1 MTMRMSKR
9 PVAIVLA
16 AVVSIVL
23 AGCMLMPG
31 KFTSSLDL
39 RRDGSFTFAYLGQ
52 IHMLSLSKLAR
63 MGEQSTFTPK
73 CLGDGGEERPCSR
86 AEVAEQKAQWQE
98 SQTAA
103 AERRKQEAEKMKPL
117 LGGIDASDPRAAEEI
132 AQRLRK
138 QAGWRRVTYR
148 GDGLFDVDFL
158 LTGRLGHDFQ
168 FPTIERFSTLG
179 AFVQVA
185 VRNDGTV
192 RIDAPGF
199 GPAPGG
205 SPWRSMMEL
214 GAMDDNKPGRPELP
228 VMDGTFTLTTD
239 GEVLANNTD
248 DAPAPDPAGKRLTW
262 QANPRTAA
270 APMAVIRLP
279 R

>member
-1 MTMRMSKR
+1 MRLNKR
-9 PVAIVLA
+9 PVTIALA
-16 AVVSIVL
+16 ALLSIVL

-39 RRDGSFTFAYLGQ
+39 RRDGTFTFAYVGQ
-52 IHMLSLSKLAR
+52 IHMLGLSKLVR
-63 MGEQSTFTPK
+63 MGEESTFAPK
-73 CLGDGGEERPCSR
+73 CHGDSGDERPCSP
-86 AEVAEQKAQWQE
+86 AETADQKKRWQDN
-98 SQTAA
+98 QATA
-103 AERRKQEAEKMKPL
+103 AERRRQEAEKMKPL
-117 LGGIDASDPRAAEEI
+117 LDGIDATDPRAAEEI
-132 AQRLRK
+132 AGRLRK

-158 LTGRLGHDFQ
+158 LSGRLGHDFQ
-168 FPTIERFSTLG
+168 FPTIERFPTAG

-185 VRNDGTV
+185 LRNDGTV
-192 RIDAPGF
+192 RVDAPGF

-205 SPWRSMMEL
+205 SPWRTMMEL
-214 GAMDDNKPGRPELP
+214 GAMDEGKTGRPQLP

-248 DAPAPDPAGKRLTW
+248 DAPALDPAGKRLVW
-262 QANPRTAA
+262 QANSRTAA
-270 APMAVIRLP
+270 APMAVVRLQ

>member
-1 MTMRMSKR
+1 MRLNKR
-9 PVAIVLA
+9 PVSIALA
-16 AVVSIVL
+16 ALLSVVL

-31 KFTSSLDL
+31 KFTSSIDL
-39 RRDGSFTFAYLGQ
+39 RRDGTFTFAYVGQ

-63 MGEQSTFTPK
+63 MGEDSAFAAK
-73 CLGDGGEERPCSR
+73 CHGDGGEERPCSP
-86 AEVAEQKAQWQE
+86 AETADQKMQWQDN
-98 SQTAA
+98 QAA
-103 AERRKQEAEKMKPL
+103 AADRRRQEAEKMKPL

-132 AQRLRK
+132 AGRLRK

-158 LTGRLGHDFQ
+158 LSGRLGHDFQ
-168 FPTIERFSTLG
+168 FPTIERFPAFG
-179 AFVQVA
+179 AFVQLA
-185 VRNDGTV
+185 LRNDGTV
-192 RIDAPGF
+192 RVDAPGF

-214 GAMDDNKPGRPELP
+214 GAMDEGKTGRPQLP

-248 DAPAPDPAGKRLTW
+248 DAPAPDPAGKRLVW
-262 QANPRTAA
+262 QANPRSTA
-270 APMAVIRLP
+270 APMAVIRLSK
-279 R
+279 